1 MSVQFPPVS
10 EETRVRMLQPPKG
23 RVKAV
28 LDTDTF
34 NEIDDQFAVV
44 YALLSPEKIDLQ
56 AIYAAPYFNEKST
69 GPKDGMEK
77 SYEEIHR
84 ILSRMGVEKE
94 NYVFRGSEEYLPKDK
109 TPVLSPAA
117 EDLVKKAR
125 TCTSED
131 PLYVLAIG
139 AITNVAS
146 ALLMAPDI
154 VDKIV
159 IVWLGG
165 HALHW
170 PDTREFNLI
179 QDVTAAQVVFDCGA
193 PVVQL
198 PCMGVVD
205 HMLTTLPEINTFVKG
220 RGAIGD
226 FLAQRYFECS
236 DDHFAYSRVIWDPT
250 VIAWLVC
257 PEGLVTQLRHS
268 PIVTLEGTY
277 SEDCSR
283 HLYGYVSQVNRD
295 RIFGDLFRRLQA
307 HAQKEKEE

>member
-94 NYVFRGSEEYLPKDK
+94 NYVFRGSEDYLPKDK

-179 QDVTAAQVVFDCGA
+179 QDVPDAQVVFDCGA

-250 VIAWLVC
+250 VIAWLV
-257 PEGLVTQLRHS
+257 
-268 PIVTLEGTY
+268 
-277 SEDCSR
+277 
-283 HLYGYVSQVNRD
+283 
-295 RIFGDLFRRLQA
+295 
-307 HAQKEKEE
+307 

>member
-1 MSVQFPPVS
+1 M
-10 EETRVRMLQPPKG
+10 
-23 RVKAV
+23 
-28 LDTDTF
+28 
-34 NEIDDQFAVV
+34 V

-94 NYVFRGSEEYLPKDK
+94 NYVFRGSEDYLPKDK

-179 QDVTAAQVVFDCGA
+179 QDVPAAQVVFDCGA

-307 HAQKEKEE
+307 YTQKEKEE

>member
-1 MSVQFPPVS
+1 
-10 EETRVRMLQPPKG
+10 
-23 RVKAV
+23 
-28 LDTDTF
+28 
-34 NEIDDQFAVV
+34 
-44 YALLSPEKIDLQ
+44 
-56 AIYAAPYFNEKST
+56 
-69 GPKDGMEK
+69 MEK

-94 NYVFRGSEEYLPKDK
+94 NYVFRGSEDYLPKDK

-170 PDTREFNLI
+170 PDTKEFNLI
-179 QDVTAAQVVFDCGA
+179 QDVPAAQVVFDCGA